1 MALISWTTPAGD
13 LGTYAENT
21 EVDFSVIAT
30 NPNGNTRYQL
40 LSGAL
45 PPGVQLTPQGQIYG
59 FPVITTPGGNVAR
72 AYKFTIRA
80 ADGHSVSDRS
90 FSISVNSIT
99 PPVILPKGTRGGAI
113 ANSFGNIDLTWQF
126 RGAGYASTT
135 TTAIID
141 IPSDISSEYPILGKI
156 WTFANGAIQDVSV
169 VSAGAGYH
177 STPRINFIG
186 ANTLMASATINGLV
200 DSGTEYLGKYFDGD
214 PVSITLPYLVVTPT
228 ANIQWQVVSGTIPP
242 GLSLDQNGTIS
253 GFALAPA
260 QAGTAGTGDYDAGG
274 YDQYVWDYQG
284 QAQSRTY
291 QFTVRIFDGI
301 NYATQSYK
309 MGIYAK
315 SYFRIDNTLIETD
328 TTLITADRDGNE
340 YPSILTPGGTLPP
353 VRKGQSYAYKFDA
366 FYFNP
371 DVPVTWAINASGP
384 AGYDQGADPNPDDQ
398 GIYFTPV
405 PFEASSYDQTSLSLP
420 AGLYLDS
427 KSGWLLS
434 SANGVGAT
442 TANAQTYTFQVKAQV
457 VFTNNNATLSSL
469 PVHYSIQV
477 LDGIKDIITW
487 DTPADLGTVRNGEIS
502 TLSISAY
509 TNKHVQLYYTVVS
522 GQYLRIPQGLSILN
536 NGLIIGR
543 TSFDFFSMDRKNSTV
558 TFDAKTNTYD
568 SVYSFSILAQD
579 ATGQVYDTKQFTLK
593 VANINQ
599 HPYENLYLTGLLPAG
614 LRRVYRSIVN
624 STILS
629 GDDVIYRPLDP
640 NFGVHQNL
648 RILIQAG
655 LRADTARAYIDAMAG
670 HHFDKQINFG
680 TIHKALARN
689 SDGSIK
695 YEVLYVD
702 VLDFNA
708 ASQTTPSMPVGKNKV
723 PSDDTSNS
731 FANMANDL
739 ATTIG
744 YEFQGALPEWMTSV
758 QPTTGQPLGLVRAL
772 VLAYAQPGK
781 GDELLYRYRSSL
793 TNSGYAVTDVINTFR
808 FVADRYQWDN
818 ALSINYDPTT
828 DSFIPSIATTFDNI
842 PTGGIV
848 NQGSWIIR
856 PSSVTNTL
864 FSVVGAGKYG
874 YVAVGNS
881 ATILSS
887 LSGQAWTV
895 EPQYISQ
902 AYSISTITPVAV
914 DAQYIKFS
922 YSPEFSVNDELTQ
935 AGVFNSNVRSYITS
949 VASSI
954 KISSNIA
961 NTLPTGTQL
970 EFINNLDGS
979 KTIANLTSTAMSG
992 SNELYVDNMVANAPG
1007 YGVMVKGIDRANITQ
1022 VTTQVG
1028 NVITLN
1034 RGTTAEIADGTA
1046 LTFEDLTGN
1055 VKIYLS
1061 NGVTPVGNTSIQLSG
1076 IVDTLANYYPRITAI
1091 NNNSYVMA
1099 EFSNISIS
1107 AGPYPSAIPAS
1118 VEMFFSHRITSTS
1131 SVGSYVINISN
1142 TSRIPSGSAVSPV
1155 SYTASVSNT
1164 SGYSASWSSVTSG
1177 TSLYVTAP
1185 VTSINGTVLRGM
1197 IVTGPG
1203 IPAGA
1208 VVTEYVTDAA
1218 NTMANITLAFA
1229 TSSVTATDNVPISF
1243 SAPATVLS
1251 GTTVIGKTPTS
1262 VTLSSPL
1269 LTSIGAGN
1277 DSIINFGLTGLT
1289 LTKVIFDGQRW
1300 IAVGNGGL
1308 VVIKN
1313 VGENTWTQHDALAYG
1328 DLISIESRS
1337 YTNNGV
1343 TSYVYIGVGTEGI
1356 IVRSTDAVTWSVP
1369 ISSGTGN
1376 TLRAVAN
1383 NGTTWIAV
1391 GDGGVIIT
1399 STDDGLTWH
1408 VNSGTT
1414 TLDLYDI
1421 GYWGQWII
1429 AGNKGTVFTS
1439 SLGSSWVSH
1448 NTGVSSLLKSIAYN
1462 NSRYTVV
1469 GTGGAISSS
1478 IDGANWVSESQYTTD
1493 TLNSISRNSSS
1504 PVAVGN
1510 TGRILIESDLLI
1522 VDWAVKELAF
1532 DQFNLQPQVQLE
1544 NLGYPV
1550 SNGDTLIFTKQE
1562 GFNRDNDG
1570 WNMFG
1575 TGDSSF
1581 DSMLFDQVTVIP
1593 GYYDSLGTGTA
1604 NQRAGVWQVNID
1616 ANKLVTLVFLRPV
1629 NLTQA
1634 VIIKQDDSQV
1644 FYDPT
1649 IKPNNT
1655 VPTYT
1660 LLTNAPHDAR
1670 KNTTFDGA
1678 GTRFANNKDNYSDPG
1693 SLDKYLKF
1701 PNTGVI

>member
-1 MALISWTTPAGD
+1 MALISWITPAGD

-21 EVDFSVIAT
+21 EVDFSVSAT
-30 NPNGNTRYQL
+30 NPNGTTRYQL

-99 PPVILPKGTRGGAI
+99 PPVILPRGTRGGSI

-126 RGAGYASTT
+126 RGAGYSSTT
-135 TTAIID
+135 TVAVID
-141 IPSDISSEYPILGKI
+141 VPSDISSEAPILGKI
-156 WTFANGAIQDVSV
+156 WTFANGAINAVSV
-169 VSAGAGYH
+169 VSPGAGYH
-177 STPRINFIG
+177 TVPKINFIG
-186 ANTLMASATINGLV
+186 ANTLMASASINGLV
-200 DSGTEYLGKYFDGD
+200 ESGIEYLGKFFDGD
-214 PVSITLPYLVVTPT
+214 PVKITLPYVVVTPT

-242 GLSLDQNGTIS
+242 GLALDQTGTIS

-260 QAGTAGTGDYDAGG
+260 QAGTIGTGDYDAGG
-274 YDQYVWDYQG
+274 YDQYVYDYQG

-301 NYATQSYK
+301 NYATQRYK
-309 MGIYAK
+309 IGIYAK

-340 YPSILTPGGTLPP
+340 YPSILTPGGVLPP

-384 AGYDQGADPNPDDQ
+384 AGYDQGAAPNPDDR
-398 GIYFTPV
+398 GLYFTPV

-420 AGLYLDS
+420 AGIYLDS

-434 SANGVGAT
+434 SASGVGAT

-477 LDGIKDIITW
+477 LDDIKDLVTW
-487 DTPADLGTVRNGEIS
+487 DTPADLGVIRNGEIS
-502 TLSISAY
+502 TLSISAH
-509 TNKHVQLYYTVVS
+509 TNKNVELYYTVVS
-522 GQYLRIPQGLSILN
+522 GQYLRIPQGLSILD
-536 NGLIIGR
+536 NGLIVGR
-543 TSFDFFSMDRKNSTV
+543 TSFDFFSVDRKNSAV

-568 SVYSFSILAQD
+568 SVYTFSILAQD
-579 ATGQVYDTKQFTLK
+579 ATGQVYDTKKFKLT
-593 VANINQ
+593 VANINK

-624 STILS
+624 STVLN
-629 GDDVIYRPLDP
+629 GDNVIYRPQDP

-648 RILIQAG
+648 RILVQAG
-655 LRADTARAYIDAMAG
+655 LRSDTAQAYINAMAG

-680 TIHKALARN
+680 TIHKAVARN
-689 SDGSIK
+689 NDGTVK

-708 ASQTTPSMPVGKNKV
+708 ASQTTPSTAIGHHA
-723 PSDDTSNS
+723 DISNS
-731 FANMANDL
+731 FANMANDMSS
-739 ATTIG
+739 AIG

-758 QPTTGQPLGLVRAL
+758 QTETGQPLGLVRAL

-828 DSFIPSIATTFDNI
+828 DSFLPSLATTFDDI

-848 NQGSWIIR
+848 NQGAWIIR
-856 PSSVTNTL
+856 PSGVTNTL

-874 YVAVGNS
+874 YVAVGNN

-902 AYSISTITPVAV
+902 AYSISTTNTVPV

-922 YSPEFSVNDELTQ
+922 YSPEFSLGDELTQ
-935 AGVFNSNVRSYITS
+935 LGYFNSNVRSYITS

-954 KISSNIA
+954 RISANIA

-979 KTIANLTSTAMSG
+979 KTVANLTSTSTAG
-992 SNELYVDNMVANAPG
+992 SNELYIDNMAANAPG
-1007 YGVMVKGIDRANITQ
+1007 YGVMVKGIDRANVTQ

-1034 RGTTAEIADGTA
+1034 RGTTAQIADGTA

-1055 VKIYLS
+1055 VKIYLT
-1061 NGVTPVGNTSIQLSG
+1061 NGITPAGNTSILLAGSVG
-1076 IVDTLANYYPRITAI
+1076 TVANYYPRITAI

-1099 EFSNISIS
+1099 EFSNIGIS
-1107 AGPYPSAIPAS
+1107 AGPYPSAIPNS
-1118 VEMFFSHRITSTS
+1118 VEMFFTHRITSAS
-1131 SVGSYVINISN
+1131 SVGSYVLNISN
-1142 TSRIPSGSAVSPV
+1142 TSRLPVGSAVSPV

-1164 SGYSASWSSVTSG
+1164 SGYSASWSSVTSA
-1177 TSLYVTAP
+1177 TSLYVSAP
-1185 VTSINGTVLRGM
+1185 VASINGTVLRGM

-1203 IPAGA
+1203 IPAGSI
-1208 VVTEYVTDAA
+1208 VTEYVADATNTVA
-1218 NTMANITLAFA
+1218 NLTLSFDTAD
-1229 TSSVTATDNVPISF
+1229 VTAASNVPISF
-1243 SAPATVLS
+1243 SAPATVLN
-1251 GTTVIGKTPTS
+1251 GTTIIGKTPTS
-1262 VTLSSPL
+1262 ITLSSPL
-1269 LTSIGAGN
+1269 LANIGPGN

-1308 VVIKN
+1308 VVTKD
-1313 VGENTWTQHDALAYG
+1313 VGGNTWTQRDALAYG
-1328 DLISIESRS
+1328 DLVSIESRS

-1343 TSYVYIGVGTEGI
+1343 TSYVYVGVGTEGI
-1356 IVRSTDAVTWSVP
+1356 IVRSTDAITWSAP
-1369 ISSGTGN
+1369 LQSGTGN

-1383 NGTTWIAV
+1383 QGTTWIAV

-1399 STDDGLTWH
+1399 STDDGLTWS
-1408 VNSGTT
+1408 VNSSVTG
-1414 TLDLYDI
+1414 LDLYDV

-1448 NTGVSSLLKSIAYN
+1448 STGVSALLKSISYN

-1478 IDGANWVSESQYTTD
+1478 IDGGNWIPEAQYTTE
-1493 TLNSISRNSSS
+1493 TLNAVSRNSST
-1504 PVAVGN
+1504 PVAVGAS
-1510 TGRILIESDLLI
+1510 GRILVESDLLV

-1532 DQFNLQPQVQLE
+1532 DQFNLRPQAELE

-1550 SNGDTLIFTKQE
+1550 STGDTLIFVKQE
-1562 GFNRDNDG
+1562 GFGRDNDG
-1570 WNMFG
+1570 WNLFA

-1593 GYYDSLGTGTA
+1593 GYYDTLGTGIA
-1604 NQRAGVWQVNID
+1604 NQRAGVWQVNVD

-1634 VIIKQDDSQV
+1634 VTIKRDGSQV

-1660 LLTNAPHDAR
+1660 LLTNAPHDT
-1670 KNTTFDGA
+1670 KNNTTFDGA
-1678 GTRFANNKDNYSDPG
+1678 GTRFANHRDNYSDPG